1 MTKGYVQVYTGD
13 GKGKTT
19 AAVGL
24 AVRAAGA
31 GLRVY
36 FGQFLKDVP
45 CCAVKALSDRF
56 PEITVRQFGSGQGLL
71 LGRNEK
77 EEDRK
82 CAQRGFAA
90 CEEAIRSQA
99 YDLVILD
106 EINVA
111 VSLGLV
117 SEDQVLSLLKHRPSS
132 VELVL
137 TGRDAHESVQ
147 KAADLVTELC
157 ERKHYFHQGV
167 AARRGIEQ

>member
-13 GKGKTT
+13 GKGKTPRRW
-19 AAVGL
+19 AWRCGPL
-24 AVRAAGA
+24 ARACGCISASFS
-31 GLRVY
+31 RMFPVV
-36 FGQFLKDVP
+36 QPK
-45 CCAVKALSDRF
+45 RF
-56 PEITVRQFGSGQGLL
+56 PTGFRKSRCASSAVERVCFWDGT
-71 LGRNEK
+71 K
-77 EEDRK
+77 KKEDRE

-117 SEDQVLSLLKHRPSS
+117 SEGQMLSLLKHRPSS

-137 TGRDAHESVQ
+137 TGRGACESVQ

-167 AARRGIEQ
+167 AARRGIEE